1 MARWGCVFGVLA
13 VGSVVA
19 AMRWSD
25 GAAGWAGWCA
35 SAVFGWC
42 TVMSVY
48 SFDRPAPATNAARVM
63 TPRSRADR

>member
-1 MARWGCVFGVLA
+1 MARWGLGWGCVFGVLA

-35 SAVFGWC
+35 FAVFGWC
-42 TVMSVY
+42 AVMSVY
-48 SFDRPAPATNAARVM
+48 HFDRPAPSQA
-63 TPRSRADR
+63 PRSRADR